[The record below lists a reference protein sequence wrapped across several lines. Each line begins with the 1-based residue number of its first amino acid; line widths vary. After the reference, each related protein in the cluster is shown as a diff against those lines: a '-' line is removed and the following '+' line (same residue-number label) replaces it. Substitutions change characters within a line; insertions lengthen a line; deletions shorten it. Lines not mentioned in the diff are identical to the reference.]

1 MEIKIPK
8 EIREYQESIFF
19 GLNPRQFVCTLL
31 ALGVAVGIY
40 FWLQPFVG
48 TEQVGWMCILGAAP
62 FAFCGFFTYHGM
74 NAEQTLM
81 AWIRSEFILPRRL
94 VFRSDNLYYGALQ
107 PAIQAGLKPKKKKR
121 PHSKNP
127 GHRKEKALD

>member
-1 MEIKIPK
+1 
-8 EIREYQESIFF
+8 
-19 GLNPRQFVCTLL
+19 
-31 ALGVAVGIY
+31 
-40 FWLQPFVG
+40 
-48 TEQVGWMCILGAAP
+48 MCILGAAP

-94 VFRSDNLYYGALQ
+94 VFRSDNLYYQAMQ

-121 PHSKNP
+121 HRR
-127 GHRKEKALD
+127 HRKEKALD

>member
-1 MEIKIPK
+1 M
-8 EIREYQESIFF
+8 
-19 GLNPRQFVCTLL
+19 L

-40 FWLQPFVG
+40 FLLQPYVG

-74 NAEQTLM
+74 NAEQTLL
-81 AWIRSEFILPRRL
+81 AWLRSEFILPKRV
-94 VFRSDNLYYGALQ
+94 VFRSDRLYYQAMQ

-121 PHSKNP
+121 FPHKSRNRR
-127 GHRKEKALD
+127 HRKENALD